1 MSAGIW
7 VAVGLLSGFGAVARF
22 LMDGSIGRRL
32 STSFPAGTLAVNLL
46 GSFALGVLVG
56 SNTDQDL
63 VRVAALGLL
72 GSFTTFS
79 TWMFETQRLAE
90 DGEAGLG
97 VLNVAVSLAM
107 GVALAWA
114 GLELGGLL

>member
-1 MSAGIW
+1 MSFGSW
-7 VAVGLLSGFGAVARF
+7 VLLALLGGAGAVARVEV
-22 LMDGSIGRRL
+22 GAAVTARVGKVWI
-32 STSFPAGTLAVNLL
+32 GTLAVNIAGAFLL
-46 GSFALGVLVG
+46 GL
-56 SNTDQDL
+56 TH
-63 VRVAALGLL
+63 AALSGSARTTIAIGLL
-72 GSFTTFS
+72 GAFTTFS

-90 DGEAGLG
+90 DGEPGLG